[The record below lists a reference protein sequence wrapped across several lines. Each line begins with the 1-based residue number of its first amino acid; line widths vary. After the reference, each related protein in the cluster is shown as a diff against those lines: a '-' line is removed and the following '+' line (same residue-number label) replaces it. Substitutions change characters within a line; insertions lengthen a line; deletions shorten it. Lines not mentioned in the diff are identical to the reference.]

1 MVVKATSKGPYFVT
15 DSEKIPVEHENGK
28 LIFSSNFLF
37 SCLLVDKKITNARDM
52 INVLDD
58 ATRGGYLILTIAEDI
73 EREALATFVLN
84 KLRGPCRIAALKVPG
99 FGDWTDLKID
109 RAAEHEYEGKV
120 NKRIAKLS
128 GGVAVIKVGVQT
140 VIELKE
146 RKLRVED
153 ALSAAKVEADIVERA
168 LGYQLKLIAKDAAGV
183 DGSVVTDRVL
193 SNYSPKYGY
202 NAALES
208 MRI

>member
-84 KLRGPCRIAALKVPG
+84 KLRGPCRIAALKV
-99 FGDWTDLKID
+99 
-109 RAAEHEYEGKV
+109 
-120 NKRIAKLS
+120 
-128 GGVAVIKVGVQT
+128 GVQT

-202 NAALES
+202 NAALERYLPGTWTFGS
-208 MRI
+208 NMTHCAGT